1 MIHLKTILV
10 ATDFGDSS
18 RAALSYA
25 GDVAKVFSSTLHI
38 VHVVP
43 DLAARDLPLP
53 ALGHS
58 LHALQMQQE
67 DEARRQLDAG
77 LDAETKALGVITV
90 VLISNSPAIAIIEYA
105 RGHHIDA
112 IVMGTHGRTGFAD
125 LFMGAVAQHVVRRAP
140 CPVITLR
147 DAPVRRTDAA

>member
-43 DLAARDLPLP
+43 DFAARDLPLP
-53 ALGHS
+53 AIGHD
-58 LHALQMQQE
+58 LQALQQQRE
-67 DEARRQLDAG
+67 DEARQQLEAS
-77 LDAETKALGVITV
+77 LDTEMKTRGATIAMLV
-90 VLISNSPAIAIIEYA
+90 SNSPANAILEYA
-105 RGHHIDA
+105 RSHQMDA
-112 IVMGTHGRTGFAD
+112 IVMGTHGRSGFAD
-125 LFMGAVAQHVVRRAP
+125 LFMGAVAQHVVRHAP
-140 CPVITLR
+140 CPVLTLR
-147 DAPVRRTDAA
+147 DAPVRRSEAA